1 MSKCNHFVPKLSL
14 VNYNYTTGY
23 VVMWYGHTC
32 TPTHIHCTVVG
43 IDVRAFILANTLGS
57 FNVIKSQ
64 GWGKTKVGKTNRW
77 YTAATTALK
86 SELHSPDSPSR
97 IHDLNYEIFNT
108 VCTLYSLLHQ

>member
-1 MSKCNHFVPKLSL
+1 MSKCIHSVPKLSL

-64 GWGKTKVGKTNRW
+64 GKTKVGKTNRW
-77 YTAATTALK
+77 YTAATALK
-86 SELHSPDSPSR
+86 SELHGPD
-97 IHDLNYEIFNT
+97 LEFM
-108 VCTLYSLLHQ
+108 L

>member
-1 MSKCNHFVPKLSL
+1 MSKGIHSVPKLSL

-64 GWGKTKVGKTNRW
+64 GWGKTNRW

-86 SELHSPDSPSR
+86 SELQSPDSPYR
-97 IHDLNYEIFNT
+97 IPALNYEIYGMYI
-108 VCTLYSLLHQ
+108 V